1 MTIKQ
6 FDLSGK
12 TALVTGSS
20 RGIGKAIAMML
31 GKAGASVIFHGT
43 RLSGALEQA
52 LEEARSEGIAC
63 RFVLGDI
70 GKSEDVSAMVKEA
83 GSPDIVVLNASV
95 QMYLPVMEF
104 QEEEFQRSYDT
115 NLRSAF
121 QFIKAFLPGM
131 RERRWGRFVSIGS
144 VNQWKQSPRLPI
156 YASTKSALVNLMMNC
171 ARQFAKDGVTF
182 NNIAPGIIETDRNR
196 VTLAD
201 PEMVPLLKAQVPAGY
216 FGQPEDCA
224 GVALLL
230 ASNAGAYIT
239 GADIPVAGGMQ
250 L

>member
-1 MTIKQ
+1 MKRNL
-6 FDLSGK
+6 FDLTGR

-20 RGIGKAIAMML
+20 RGIGRAIALTL
-31 GKAGASVIFHGT
+31 GEAGASVIFHGT
-43 RLSGALEQA
+43 RPAETLEKT
-52 LEEARSEGIAC
+52 LDEARSRGISC
-63 RFVLGDI
+63 RVATGDI
-70 GKSEDVSAMVKEA
+70 GKTEEVAAIVKEA

-104 QEEEFQRSYDT
+104 EEEEFRRSYDT

-131 RERRWGRFVSIGS
+131 RERHWGRFISIGS

-171 ARQFAKDGVTF
+171 ARQFAGDGVTF

-201 PEMVPLLKAQVPAGY
+201 PEMVPRLKAQVPAGW
-216 FGQPEDCA
+216 FGKPEDCA
-224 GVALLL
+224 GAALLF
-230 ASNAGAYIT
+230 ASDAGAYIT
-239 GADIPVAGGMQ
+239 GADLPVAGGMQ